1 MNIRFYIIFATCLFT
16 ISVGSAVAQTE
27 EQPLEG
33 TIQVGALIPITGGGS
48 NHGQDVRVTLD
59 LAEKEINQYLQ
70 EQEASWK
77 FELITEDTQTSPVL
91 ALESIEAIKAH
102 GVDLVIGPYSS
113 AELRNVMGYATSN
126 DMLLISYASMATT
139 LAIPGDNIFRFVP
152 DASHHAPV
160 NARIFEEMGITHVIP
175 VWRGDAWGDDMAENT
190 KKDFEMNGGT
200 FHDGIRYNPEAIEF
214 SSEIALLSDQ
224 VEKLSETV
232 DRDKIGIL
240 LLTFSEGVHIAQYTY
255 QYENLFGLEWV
266 GIDTLVNVGGEKS
279 DRISSEF
286 YDSQISISLLSP
298 SENPTYDMISEH
310 VFEMSGR
317 QPIIY
322 SISAYEAA
330 WVLALSIYAA
340 NSTDS
345 NLVAAAMQGVL
356 EERDG
361 ALGKIV
367 LNEAG
372 DLASSNY
379 VIWQL
384 KNNKWIHTGNY
395 TSETDIITWNDN
407 AFGMMGMVDGDEMA
421 SSVDD
426 KINDAGIMDNTK
438 EGGGCL
444 IATAAFGS
452 ELAPQIQSLRQVR
465 SDILQTNTGTSFME
479 WFNTFYYSF
488 SPEIADLE
496 REISEICW
504 LVRTAITPAVH
515 ILGIM
520 SIADPD
526 SEISVAVLGTI
537 TILALAGLYV
547 ILPVLVAWVIQ
558 SRLYS
563 THKLLR
569 R

>member
-1 MNIRFYIIFATCLFT
+1 MNIRFFLVFATCLLAL
-16 ISVGSAVAQTE
+16 SVGTAVAQTD

-33 TIQVGALIPITGGGS
+33 TIQVGALLPITGDGS
-48 NHGQDVRVTLD
+48 GHGQDIRATLD
-59 LAEKEINQYLQ
+59 LAETEINQYLQ
-70 EQEASWK
+70 EQGADWE
-77 FELITEDTQTSPVL
+77 FELIIEDTQTSPVI
-91 ALESIEAIKAH
+91 ALESIGAIKAH
-102 GVDLVIGPYSS
+102 GVDLVIGTYSS
-113 AELRNVMGYATSN
+113 AELSNVMGYATSN
-126 DMLLISYASMATT
+126 KMLMVSYGSMATT
-139 LAIPGDNIFRFVP
+139 LAIPGDYIFRFVP
-152 DASHHAPV
+152 DSSHQAPV
-160 NARIFEEMGITHVIP
+160 NAKIFEEMGVTHVIP
-175 VWRGDAWGDDMAENT
+175 VWRGDAWGDDMT
-190 KKDFEMNGGT
+190 KATKIDFEMNGGT
-200 FHDGIRYNPEAIEF
+200 FHDGIRYNPEAVEF
-214 SSEIALLSDQ
+214 STEIALLSDQ

-255 QYENLFGLEWV
+255 QYENLFGLKWV
-266 GIDTLVNVGGEKS
+266 GIDTLVNVGGEGS

-286 YDSQISISLLSP
+286 FDSQISISLLSP
-298 SENPTYDMISEH
+298 PENPTYDKVAKHI
-310 VFEMSGR
+310 FETIGR

-330 WVLALSIYAA
+330 WALALSIHAA
-340 NSTDS
+340 NSTDPD
-345 NLVAAAMQGVL
+345 LVTAAMPGVL

-372 DLASSNY
+372 DLASSNF

-384 KNNKWIHTGNY
+384 ENNEWIHTGNY
-395 TSETDIITWNDN
+395 STVTDTLTWNEN
-407 AFGMMGMVDGDEMA
+407 AFGMM
-421 SSVDD
+421 DD
-426 KINDAGIMDNTK
+426 TDMMDDTTE

-452 ELAPQIQSLRQVR
+452 ELAPQIQSLREVR
-465 SDILQTNTGTSFME
+465 SDILQTNAGTSFME
-479 WFNTFYYSF
+479 GFNTFYYSF

-496 REISEICW
+496 RESSEIRW

-526 SEISVAVLGTI
+526 SEASVVTLGTI
-537 TILALAGLYV
+537 TILAVAGLYIIAPV
-547 ILPVLVAWVIQ
+547 IVAWVIL
-558 SRLYS
+558 SRLEN
-563 THKLLR
+563 TRRLLR

>member
-1 MNIRFYIIFATCLFT
+1 
-16 ISVGSAVAQTE
+16 
-27 EQPLEG
+27 
-33 TIQVGALIPITGGGS
+33 
-48 NHGQDVRVTLD
+48 
-59 LAEKEINQYLQ
+59 
-70 EQEASWK
+70 
-77 FELITEDTQTSPVL
+77 
-91 ALESIEAIKAH
+91 
-102 GVDLVIGPYSS
+102 
-113 AELRNVMGYATSN
+113 MGYATSN

-139 LAIPGDNIFRFVP
+139 LAISGDNIFRFVP

-214 SSEIALLSDQ
+214 STEIALLSDQ
-224 VEKLSETV
+224 VEKLSENV

-255 QYENLFGLEWV
+255 QYENLFGLKWV
-266 GIDTLVNVGGEKS
+266 GIDTLVNVGGEGS

-298 SENPTYDMISEH
+298 PENPTYDMISEH
-310 VFEMSGR
+310 VFETSGR

-345 NLVAAAMQGVL
+345 DLVAAVMPGVL
-356 EERDG
+356 EERNG

-384 KNNKWIHTGNY
+384 KNNKWTHTGNY
-395 TSETDIITWNDN
+395 TSETDIITWTEN
-407 AFGMMGMVDGDEMA
+407 AFSMMDSMANGDEMGGDNM
-421 SSVDD
+421 DD
-426 KINDAGIMDNTK
+426 KMDDIDETDMMDNTK

-452 ELAPQIQSLRQVR
+452 ELAPQIQSLREVR

-479 WFNTFYYSF
+479 GFNTFYYSF

-496 REISEICW
+496 RESSDIRW

-526 SEISVAVLGTI
+526 SEASVIALGTI

-547 ILPVLVAWVIQ
+547 IAPVLVARVIQ
-558 SRLYS
+558 SRFES